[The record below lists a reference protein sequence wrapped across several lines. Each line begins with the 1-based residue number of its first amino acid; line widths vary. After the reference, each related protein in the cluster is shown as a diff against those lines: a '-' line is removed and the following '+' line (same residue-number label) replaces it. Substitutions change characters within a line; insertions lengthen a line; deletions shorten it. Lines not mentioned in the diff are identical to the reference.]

1 MQVPERD
8 GSGCKGPE
16 AEIQL
21 VQDASKQISR
31 SVFGAEQKWREEEG
45 MTDNYARG

>member
-1 MQVPERD
+1 M
-8 GSGCKGPE
+8 GCGVECHNRGNPGGG
-16 AEIQL
+16 L
-21 VQDASKQISR
+21 GLQDASKQISR